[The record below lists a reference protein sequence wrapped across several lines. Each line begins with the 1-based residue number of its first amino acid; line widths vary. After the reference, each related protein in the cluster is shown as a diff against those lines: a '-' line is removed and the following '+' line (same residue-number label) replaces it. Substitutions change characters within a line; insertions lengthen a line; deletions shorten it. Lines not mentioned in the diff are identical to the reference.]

1 MTMAIEPSYKILF
14 WSRTRRKIRKKKRK
28 SRKGS
33 RRRGGRRGKEEEG
46 RKRREGRGGKEK
58 EEDKERRRTS
68 RGQDY
73 HSKAFK
79 LVNTTSPWLCQSAQ

>member
-1 MTMAIEPSYKILF
+1 MVA
-14 WSRTRRKIRKKKRK
+14 
-28 SRKGS
+28 
-33 RRRGGRRGKEEEG
+33 EEE
-46 RKRREGRGGKEK
+46 EEEK
-58 EEDKERRRTS
+58 EEDEERRRTS